1 MWEISGPGPGRTKAA
16 DGHRAGEGDGANEG
30 DEANEREEASEGDEA
45 GEGGEAA
52 AQPRSGGGS
61 TRGSEYVFSVD

>member
-30 DEANEREEASEGDEA
+30 DEA